1 MATATVT
8 SKGQITIPKEIRRL
22 LGVEEGDRIDFV
34 VEASDRVVLRK
45 PVRSLASLKGLLY
58 RKGRKP
64 VTVEEM
70 NRAIAR
76 FHARE
81 NERIKNARR

>member
-1 MATATVT
+1 MTIATVT
-8 SKGQITIPKEIRRL
+8 SKGQVTIPKEIRKIL
-22 LGVEEGDRIDFV
+22 QVEEGDRIDFV
-34 VEASDRVVLRK
+34 VEASDRVVMRK
-45 PVRSLASLKGLLY
+45 PVRSLQSLKGLLH

>member
-8 SKGQITIPKEIRRL
+8 SKGQVTIPKEIRKL
-22 LGVEEGDRIDFV
+22 LQVEEGDRIDFV

-45 PVRSLASLKGLLY
+45 PARSLRSLKGLLH
-58 RKGRKP
+58 RKGRRP

-81 NERIKNARR
+81 NDRIRNARR

>member
-8 SKGQITIPKEIRRL
+8 SKGQVTIPKEIRKL
-22 LGVEEGDRIDFV
+22 LRVEEGDRIDFV
-34 VEASDRVVLRK
+34 VESSDRVVVRK
-45 PVRSLASLKGLLY
+45 PSRSLQSLKGLLY

-64 VTVEEM
+64 VTPEEM
-70 NRAIAR
+70 DQAIVR
-76 FHARE
+76 FQARE